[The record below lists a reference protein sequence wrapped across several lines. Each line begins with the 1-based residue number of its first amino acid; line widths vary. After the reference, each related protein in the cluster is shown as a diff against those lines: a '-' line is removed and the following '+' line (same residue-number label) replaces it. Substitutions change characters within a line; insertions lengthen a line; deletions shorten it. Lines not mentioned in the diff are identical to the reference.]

1 MVESML
7 FPDSPILR
15 LAWLKRLS
23 GGGGGEPV
31 YKTVSGNPVTF
42 DAVAAPLQQLKVD
55 FAPVQAGS
63 GDPSPTNVRPISDWT
78 GLTATVNGATV
89 PVTWQTEA
97 GTVYGGYVD
106 LVSGELVAVW
116 GADTYSGAATEDW
129 QLETTGLY
137 KVYRGGLATTTA
149 ADVSSVLSSYLPAKS
164 RSSIYGGSVSDGIC
178 LQSGTHIWTRAA
190 SAAANL
196 SAWKAYLGEH
206 PLQVAFKLATPIRY
220 QLTPQTI
227 RTIRGSNT
235 ISSDGGTMTVTY
247 VEAWQ

>member
-1 MVESML
+1 MDAMWM
-7 FPDSPILR
+7 PDSPILR

-23 GGGGGEPV
+23 GGGGEEPV

-42 DAVAAPLQQLKVD
+42 SAVAAPLQQLKVD

-63 GDPSPTNVRPISDWT
+63 GAVSPSNERPISGWT
-78 GLTATVNGATV
+78 GLTATVNGAAA

-106 LVSGELVAVW
+106 PISGDLVAEWSAV
-116 GADTYSGAATEDW
+116 TYTGAAAEDW

-137 KVYRGGLATTTA
+137 KIYRSGIVSTDA
-149 ADVSSVLSSYLPAKS
+149 ADVSSVLSSYLPAAP
-164 RSSIYGGSVSDGIC
+164 RSSIYGGSVTDGIC
-178 LQSGTHIWTRAA
+178 LRGGAHIWVRAGSVVSDLA
-190 SAAANL
+190 G
-196 SAWKAYLGEH
+196 WKAYLADH
-206 PLQVAFKLATPIRY
+206 PLQVAYKLATPIHY

-235 ISSDGGTMTVTY
+235 ISSNGGSMTVTY
-247 VEAWQ
+247 RES